1 MFSRKLILLAVVGWL
16 VAGWSPP
23 VAAQVM
29 VKDYYAV
36 CPPAK
41 IGGPVERKLSA
52 AFSAYTAY
60 KADKRLHHLERAEK
74 LLTEVLNDDPD
85 NPVALNNLAAIK
97 VVQGKLDKADTLLER
112 ALDSLHRKPCMV
124 QVNRVCE
131 VNNICLAVEP
141 VQMEGGNQDLLP
153 LVKFN
158 LAMVKQM
165 LAQVGAARPRPLD

>member
-1 MFSRKLILLAVVGWL
+1 MLWRLLICWAAVALLGGW
-16 VAGWSPP
+16 GPP
-23 VAAQVM
+23 AWAQ

-41 IGGPVERKLSA
+41 IGGVVERKLSA
-52 AFSAYTAY
+52 AFAEYLAY
-60 KADKRLHHLERAEK
+60 KSQNQPARLQKAER
-74 LLTEVLNDDPD
+74 LLTELLQDDPD

-97 VVQGKLDKADTLLER
+97 VVQGKLDKADTLLEQ

-141 VQMEGGNQDLLP
+141 VQVEGGGQDLLP

-158 LAMVKQM
+158 LAMVKQK

>member
-1 MFSRKLILLAVVGWL
+1 MWRRFFIPVLALGLL
-16 VAGWSPP
+16 AGWSFP
-23 VAAQVM
+23 AEAHI
-29 VKDYYAV
+29 KEYYAI

-41 IGGPVERKLSA
+41 IGGAVERKLSE
-52 AFSAYTAY
+52 AFSTYLAY
-60 KADKRLHHLERAEK
+60 KTQQRPAQLQKAER

-97 VVQGKLDKADTLLER
+97 VVQGKLDKADTLLEQ

-131 VNNICLAVEP
+131 VNNICLAMEP
-141 VQMEGGNQDLLP
+141 VQVGGGGQDLLP

-158 LAMVKQM
+158 LAMVKQK